1 MVHAVETQPDGLQ
14 LVQLGVC
21 FAQISGFDH
30 LVQYHVAPLTA
41 TLRFP
46 HRIEI
51 RRVFTHSYKRR
62 RFANREV
69 LRFFVEVCAGCR
81 LDAHGIMQEIEV
93 IEVHGDD
100 FLFGIVSFQLDCN
113 HPLYGFLQGAL
124 HRTLCHVAIKLLGQ
138 LLGNGTSSP
147 GIALSE

>member
-1 MVHAVETQPDGLQ
+1 
-14 LVQLGVC
+14 
-21 FAQISGFDH
+21 
-30 LVQYHVAPLTA
+30 
-41 TLRFP
+41 
-46 HRIEI
+46 
-51 RRVFTHSYKRR
+51 
-62 RFANREV
+62 
-69 LRFFVEVCAGCR
+69 
-81 LDAHGIMQEIEV
+81 MQEIEI